1 MSDDELEEILKELEG
16 EEDEMEEGDHS
27 EEDSMEEG
35 DHSEEDSME
44 EMSSKEKMKKGLYK
58 EEDHSEEDLEE
69 GNDDE
74 EMDLEEIIKALKE
87 EDEEESMEEEKDED
101 ELEEAYNVIKF
112 LRSQLSEVNL
122 LNAKLLYVN
131 KLFKKGELTE
141 TKKVKIIET
150 FDRVKTVREAK
161 LVYATLAESM
171 SVTPVRK
178 AAPKRA
184 KAKNLTEGIAS
195 SSTKGTKKV
204 IADSNGVYNRFSE
217 LINYNK

>member
-1 MSDDELEEILKELEG
+1 
-16 EEDEMEEGDHS
+16 
-27 EEDSMEEG
+27 
-35 DHSEEDSME
+35 
-44 EMSSKEKMKKGLYK
+44 
-58 EEDHSEEDLEE
+58 
-69 GNDDE
+69 
-74 EMDLEEIIKALKE
+74 
-87 EDEEESMEEEKDED
+87 
-101 ELEEAYNVIKF
+101 
-112 LRSQLSEVNL
+112 VNL

-171 SVTPVRK
+171 TARPARK
-178 AAPKRA
+178 AAPKR

-195 SSTKGTKKV
+195 SRSKGTKKV
-204 IADSNGVYNRFSE
+204 IADSNGVYNRFTE

>member
-1 MSDDELEEILKELEG
+1 MA
-16 EEDEMEEGDHS
+16 EGDHA
-27 EEDSMEEG
+27 EEEEPMEEEAHAESDG
-35 DHSEEDSME
+35 EAHADLEEK
-44 EMSSKEKMKKGLYK
+44 MSSKEKMKKGLYK

-69 GNDDE
+69 EMKDE
-74 EMDLEEIIKALKE
+74 EEVDLEEIIKALREE
-87 EDEEESMEEEKDED
+87 EDEEKSMDEEKEED

-112 LRSQLSEVNL
+112 LRSKLNEVNL

-171 SVTPVRK
+171 TARPARK
-178 AAPKRA
+178 AAPKR

-195 SSTKGTKKV
+195 SRSKGTKKV
-204 IADSNGVYNRFSE
+204 IADSNGVYNRFTE

>member
-1 MSDDELEEILKELEG
+1 
-16 EEDEMEEGDHS
+16 
-27 EEDSMEEG
+27 
-35 DHSEEDSME
+35 
-44 EMSSKEKMKKGLYK
+44 
-58 EEDHSEEDLEE
+58 
-69 GNDDE
+69 
-74 EMDLEEIIKALKE
+74 MD
-87 EDEEESMEEEKDED
+87 EEKDED

-112 LRSQLSEVNL
+112 LRSKLNEVNL

-131 KLFKKGELTE
+131 KLFKKGELSE

-171 SVTPVRK
+171 TARPIRK
-178 AAPKRA
+178 AAPKR

-195 SSTKGTKKV
+195 APTRGTKKV
-204 IADSNGVYNRFSE
+204 IADSNGVYNRFTE

>member
-1 MSDDELEEILKELEG
+1 
-16 EEDEMEEGDHS
+16 MEEGEHS
-27 EEDSMEEG
+27 DKEEMDEK
-35 DHSEEDSME
+35 
-44 EMSSKEKMKKGLYK
+44 MSSKEKMKKGLYK

-69 GNDDE
+69 GNDEE
-74 EMDLEEIIKALKE
+74 EMDLEEIIKALRE

-112 LRSQLSEVNL
+112 LRSKLNEVNL

-131 KLFKKGELTE
+131 KLFKRGELTE

-171 SVTPVRK
+171 TARPARK

-184 KAKNLTEGIAS
+184 KTKNLTEGIAS